1 MKVLLFS
8 DENNN
13 ILLSYFLPSFALA
26 FLHSLL
32 YNKDTKAREEK
43 IMMIRSNKSRKF
55 SFKYRIE
62 KWFYEDSKTD
72 VKKAALFILEG
83 LSALLMFA
91 ALAILPALFH

>member
-1 MKVLLFS
+1 
-8 DENNN
+8 
-13 ILLSYFLPSFALA
+13 
-26 FLHSLL
+26 
-32 YNKDTKAREEK
+32 
-43 IMMIRSNKSRKF
+43 MMIRSNKSHKF